1 MTHKNINKMKNIHKI
16 NQNIYITSDE
26 EIKEGDWVI
35 DNNGLLAK
43 VITELTWHFIN
54 YKKIILT
61 TDQSLDGVQAIDD
74 DFLEWFVKNP
84 TCESVVVNYELGSCL
99 NCEWNHD
106 MCPNVEEC
114 LKSKYNI
121 IIPKEEP
128 KDVVLGY
135 KTSENFYYGT
145 DEFGT
150 YRKIYYKD
158 KEQTLYT
165 EEQVREALFYA
176 LNVNRTTCCTTRT
189 TDSIV
194 RETIQSLKPK
204 KD

>member
-1 MTHKNINKMKNIHKI
+1 MKNIHKI
-16 NQNIYITSDE
+16 NVNTYITNEE
-26 EIKEGDWVI
+26 EIKKGDWFLEKAGRQYPI
-35 DNNGLLAK
+35 QWNGKEKLNF
-43 VITELTWHFIN
+43 HC
-54 YKKIILT
+54 KKIILT

-74 DFLEWFVKNP
+74 DFLQWFVKNP
-84 TCESVVVNYELGSCL
+84 SCESVDVNYELGSCL
-99 NCEWNHD
+99 NCEWNYD
-106 MCPNVEEC
+106 SCPNSEEC

-150 YRKIYYKD
+150 YGKIYYKD

-165 EEQVREALFYA
+165 EEQVREAIRMA
-176 LNVNRTTCCTTRT
+176 R
-189 TDSIV
+189 
-194 RETIQSLKPK
+194 REIGYGFNYEFREDVIIQSLKPK
-204 KD
+204 ND